1 MAYFLTESRSSM
13 ESPPREEV
21 TVVTKETPEVIELLL
36 LSFKDPAKVNWETPF
51 ASAPLQVI

>member
-1 MAYFLTESRSSM
+1 M

-36 LSFKDPAKVNWETPF
+36 LSFKDPAKVN
-51 ASAPLQVI
+51 